1 MSQKSFLKLR
11 EELIERIYFTKLVTP
26 KMIGCMLPFGLA
38 ISSGTTKLDHQIIP
52 LMIKRI
58 SKMQFIILRNLEDRD
73 FQEK

>member
-38 ISSGTTKLDHQIIP
+38 ISSGTTKLDH
-52 LMIKRI
+52 
-58 SKMQFIILRNLEDRD
+58 
-73 FQEK
+73 